1 MIILFAGIRYLQN
14 FITDIEGN
22 LLRAKCYLAKSN
34 LFVDCQLVIVNDKNH
49 QILSPVNIMQSNFS
63 MLLPTS
69 EDKFLL
75 TARAVDIHGDTVDS
89 EMFNV
94 NFDIG
99 TMITP
104 SAKPT
109 ISSTTGGKE
118 IVVYLKV

>member
-1 MIILFAGIRYLQN
+1 MQN

-34 LFVDCQLVIVNDKNH
+34 LFVDCQLVIVNDKSY

-69 EDKFLL
+69 KDKFLL
-75 TARAVDIHGDTVDS
+75 TARAVDIHGDTIDS
-89 EMFNV
+89 DMFNV
-94 NFDIG
+94 NFDIA